1 MVKQKENAGVQRFH
15 RQTDSVRNKQLTMT
29 ICYVYSTS
37 VPWEMTFTI
46 CFTEGLEPKII
57 VTNIFLQY
65 VHDVVGEFFD
75 NGFTVQKLTFHIL
88 N

>member
-1 MVKQKENAGVQRFH
+1 M
-15 RQTDSVRNKQLTMT
+15 
-29 ICYVYSTS
+29 I
-37 VPWEMTFTI
+37 FTI
-46 CFTEGLEPKII
+46 CFTEGLGAKIF

-88 N
+88 NS

>member
-1 MVKQKENAGVQRFH
+1 M
-15 RQTDSVRNKQLTMT
+15 
-29 ICYVYSTS
+29 I
-37 VPWEMTFTI
+37 FTI
-46 CFTEGLEPKII
+46 CFSEGLGAKIF

-88 N
+88 NS